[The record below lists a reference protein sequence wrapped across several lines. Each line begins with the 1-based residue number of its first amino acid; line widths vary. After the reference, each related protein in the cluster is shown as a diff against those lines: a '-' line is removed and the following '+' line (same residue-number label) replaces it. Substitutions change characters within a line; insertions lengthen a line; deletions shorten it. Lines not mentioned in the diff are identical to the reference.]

1 MKLLQQNK
9 KNSTVILG
17 ASGSFGANMSVE
29 LSARGDKLK
38 LVTRSPQKLPNVV
51 KKNRLVEI
59 EPDIDVLDTTSLRK
73 IFHGADTVIFGLNR
87 PYPEWDPFM
96 PHALEAT
103 IKAALAQETA
113 PRIVFPG
120 NVYALGP
127 SRGTPFDEN
136 TVNAPSTKK
145 GYIRD
150 KLENMLREASQ
161 KYGLKVLIVRG
172 TDFFGPSVR
181 NGFVDRIFGNIAEG
195 KPADIFGLGEVP
207 HQFTYVPDFAKAT
220 ADLLMLESLGNF
232 EIVNAP
238 FITELSIK
246 NLVAIAAEKIGK
258 PDLSVRST
266 PWGIVSLIGIFSPLL
281 REMVEMKYLFE
292 TQIRLDTSKFTT
304 LVPDFKPTSLEKAI
318 TETLRSYGAPV
329 VTNQPSTT
337 RTLEKVW

>member
-1 MKLLQQNK
+1 MKQSQQNK
-9 KNSTVILG
+9 KNCTVILG
-17 ASGSFGANMSVE
+17 ASGGFGAGMSAE

-38 LVTRSPQKLPNVV
+38 LVTRSPERLPDAVQN
-51 KKNRLVEI
+51 NRLVEI
-59 EPDIDVLDTTSLRK
+59 EREIDVLDIASLSK
-73 IFHGADTVIFGLNR
+73 IYDGADTVIFGLNR

-96 PHALEAT
+96 VNALEGT
-103 IKAALAQETA
+103 IKAALAQEKA

-120 NVYALGP
+120 NVYALGAA
-127 SRGTPFDEN
+127 RETPFDEN

-161 KYGLKVLIVRG
+161 KHGLNVLIVRG
-172 TDFFGPSVR
+172 ADFFGPSVR

-220 ADLLMLESLGNF
+220 ADLLLLENLGTF

-238 FITELSIK
+238 FITELSIE
-246 NLVAIAAEKIGK
+246 NLVAIAAQKIGK

-292 TQIRLDTSKFTT
+292 TQIRLDTSKFAT
-304 LVPDFKPTSLEKAI
+304 LVPDFKTTSLEKAI
-318 TETLRSYGAPV
+318 TETLGSYGAPV
-329 VTNQPSTT
+329 VTNQPS
-337 RTLEKVW
+337 RILEKV